1 MEKQLL
7 TDILN
12 TLLLADFTTTS
23 ITYKLVMLLIK
34 RRKFLVKLSESILY
48 ETDVCFKRKK
58 YRREIWVFWSEH
70 SRKWEIYFVFCVT
83 EHLRHMACSVI
94 EINICSQDLQE
105 IIIYKTIKK
114 RLYCN
119 QQSETI
125 IIFHVSM
132 RKPVLQ
138 ICADRPILGVE
149 FQISQNKHTRIPGLW
164 TQVLN
169 AGLWTLDSGRWTL
182 DPGCWALDA
191 GLWSLDSGRWDAGC
205 YTLDAGLWAL
215 DTIID
220 CFKTKSEASFWLC
233 LIILWVRISIVL

>member
-1 MEKQLL
+1 MAEKRSIEKQLL
-7 TDILN
+7 LTGTLN
-12 TLLLADFTTTS
+12 TLLLADFSTTS

-114 RLYCN
+114 NFTAINKGYFKWDYYHFSCFHAQTCTTNMRRAIHIGCSNFRSLKKTDMKSTPLWISYHFWTCKHSDKLD
-119 QQSETI
+119 QKAIWLFSVSYRS
-125 IIFHVSM
+125 IF
-132 RKPVLQ
+132 
-138 ICADRPILGVE
+138 
-149 FQISQNKHTRIPGLW
+149 ISG
-164 TQVLN
+164 
-169 AGLWTLDSGRWTL
+169 
-182 DPGCWALDA
+182 
-191 GLWSLDSGRWDAGC
+191 
-205 YTLDAGLWAL
+205 
-215 DTIID
+215 
-220 CFKTKSEASFWLC
+220 FM
-233 LIILWVRISIVL
+233 